1 MSFPV
6 MPIGAA
12 GAGSASAVTG
22 TGYLD
27 LAALDPA
34 QGLSSA
40 QGTSSTSGAAFGS
53 ILTGAVENLQGA
65 QQKSSALAVQ
75 AVSGDLDD
83 VHDYTIA
90 ASQAAVTLELT
101 AAVRNKAVEA
111 FTEIM
116 RMQA

>member
-1 MSFPV
+1 MSIPA
-6 MPIGAA
+6 IGAV
-12 GAGSASAVTG
+12 GGVTG

-27 LAALDPA
+27 ALGATTAAA
-34 QGLSSA
+34 GTTGA
-40 QGTSSTSGAAFGS
+40 QGTDGAFGAVLAGSIDSLQKAQSTSGDLA
-53 ILTGAVENLQGA
+53 IKAVT
-65 QQKSSALAVQ
+65 
-75 AVSGDLDD
+75 GDLDD

-90 ASQAAVTLELT
+90 ASQAKVALELT